1 MVNGQKTKSKSKRVS
16 MRKKSKILKKVKL
29 HCEKKAKEARK
40 MAHYKPKPSKGDD
53 QEARHEE
60 QVAAMEA
67 RRSRA
72 IETYEQNQVVKKE
85 RAAAK
90 RKMGLPD
97 DEGDADIRQLASN
110 ASRRNSEFDMSKKQ
124 KVESVGPQDVLRHR
138 GISSRMDG
146 SGPRKIQYFSVVF
159 EGVLYY
165 AAPVLVCQEH
175 SRRQFYKEFMKV
187 VDASDVIIQVLDA
200 RDPLGSRCVDVER
213 MVNKARGLK
222 RIVLLLNKIDLV
234 PREVAEQWLKYLREE
249 LPTVAF
255 KCNTQQ
261 QRTNLGRKSFAK
273 ATENVDVLQG
283 SDTLGAETLL
293 QLLKNYCRNQKMKT
307 AITVGVVGFPNV
319 GKSSLI
325 NSLKRTRVASVG
337 STPGVTK
344 AMQEIHLDKNVK
356 LLDCPGIVFAASGD
370 NEASATLRNCT
381 KIEKLEDPATPVK
394 EILRLCPAEKLTSI
408 YKIDNF
414 SNVDEFLMKVAMVRG
429 KLKKGGVVDSQA
441 AARIVLHD
449 WNEGKIP
456 YFTTPPLREV
466 SEHTEFGAIV
476 SEWGKEFDV
485 DAVFKDEANAVIAG
499 LPSLADSSHVQMN
512 SSAPLTMDV
521 DESLTMEDDDSDEE
535 EDDNA
540 EDMDAGPSMM
550 DTTEVVVN
558 RGRAYL
564 SQNERLYD
572 AEGIQNPHA
581 KRALKKQ
588 KKKAAKFA
596 PTSTND
602 SMASD
607 DYNFTTDYTEDGTTV
622 DDQDEDEENAM
633 EGIN

>member
-124 KVESVGPQDVLRHR
+124 KVESVGP
-138 GISSRMDG
+138 
-146 SGPRKIQYFSVVF
+146 
-159 EGVLYY
+159 
-165 AAPVLVCQEH
+165 QEH

-521 DESLTMEDDDSDEE
+521 DESLVQFS
-535 EDDNA
+535 N
-540 EDMDAGPSMM
+540 
-550 DTTEVVVN
+550 
-558 RGRAYL
+558 
-564 SQNERLYD
+564 
-572 AEGIQNPHA
+572 
-581 KRALKKQ
+581 
-588 KKKAAKFA
+588 
-596 PTSTND
+596 
-602 SMASD
+602 
-607 DYNFTTDYTEDGTTV
+607 
-622 DDQDEDEENAM
+622 
-633 EGIN
+633 